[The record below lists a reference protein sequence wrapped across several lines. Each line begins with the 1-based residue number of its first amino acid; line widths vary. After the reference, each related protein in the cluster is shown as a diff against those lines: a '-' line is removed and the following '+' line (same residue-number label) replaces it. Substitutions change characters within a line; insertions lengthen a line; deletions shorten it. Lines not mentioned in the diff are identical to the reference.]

1 MYSAAAT
8 REAALAAFAARCNG
22 GTITIYSGTQ
32 PVTPDTALAGNTAL
46 ATLTFSATAFPAG
59 ADASNSSTISANT
72 ITGSNAINNGIAT
85 CARVTT
91 SGSAVVCDLTVSA
104 SGGGGDLIIN
114 STSISSGAA
123 VSCTSLTVTQNM

>member
-59 ADASNSSTISANT
+59 ADASS
-72 ITGSNAINNGIAT
+72 
-85 CARVTT
+85 R
-91 SGSAVVCDLTVSA
+91 VVCRRLRVRRLRATRSSARQRLDLQRRFA
-104 SGGGGDLIIN
+104 RPR
-114 STSISSGAA
+114 
-123 VSCTSLTVTQNM
+123 